1 MMKGREKNGENE
13 LDLLWLHMLYE
24 GFDDAKEQVQDKI
37 KRSREKIHD
46 SRLFVKRIS

>member
-24 GFDDAKEQVQDKI
+24 GFDDAKRWKPFNIDPRLDQEI
-37 KRSREKIHD
+37 KRND
-46 SRLFVKRIS
+46 